1 MATKSKKEIEYLC
14 TDCGNTTPKWVG
26 KCPFC
31 GAWNT
36 LKEHAV
42 EHQPE
47 AVGRSGRG
55 LGGPVHQVVLLKD
68 VATEDTR
75 RLSTANSE
83 FDRVLGGGLA
93 PGSLVRATNSLVVK
107 ALKVSFEYSFS
118 VLIVHS
124 FVKYTARETVR
135 TTSTGAPRLHA
146 DYLDEGTV
154 PAGPWHQKTR
164 SVP

>member
-1 MATKSKKEIEYLC
+1 MVALNKSKAKKEIEFLC
-14 TDCGNTTPKWVG
+14 TDCGNTTSKWVG

-42 EHQPE
+42 ERI
-47 AVGRSGRG
+47 ADTAGSGRG
-55 LGGPVHQVVLLKD
+55 LGGPVHRVVPLRD

-93 PGSLVRATNSLVVK
+93 PGSLVLIGGDPGIGKSTLVLTTLATMTAAGVK
-107 ALKVSFEYSFS
+107 ALYVRGEESSRLLEYSPF
-118 VLIVHS
+118 
-124 FVKYTARETVR
+124 
-135 TTSTGAPRLHA
+135 
-146 DYLDEGTV
+146 
-154 PAGPWHQKTR
+154 
-164 SVP
+164 